1 MGIMRGL
8 KEMDAI
14 INRPEYD
21 SDRPKVRWLKLE
33 DGQSV
38 KIRFANEL
46 DEDSPNFDGT
56 RSVAIVVK
64 EHTNPKDYKRK
75 AVDTMDTEGRD
86 WAEEMHRQDPKA
98 GWQARFRFYVNVL
111 VDDGME
117 APYMAVWSQGVG
129 KQSAFNSIKEYA
141 LDTGSISNRTWRLK
155 RVGTGVNTSYVL
167 LPGDPDTEP
176 FNWSNAPET
185 FDLEKSAVRHVP
197 YAEQE
202 RFYLGFDTPTTTGS
216 TTTNIDW

>member
-8 KEMDAI
+8 KEMDAV
-14 INRPEYD
+14 INRPDYD

-46 DEDSPNFDGT
+46 DEDSPNFDST
-56 RSVAIVVK
+56 RGVAIVVK

-75 AVDTMDTEGRD
+75 AVDTMDSEGRD

-98 GWQARFRFYVNVL
+98 GWGARFRFYINVL
-111 VDDGME
+111 VEDGME
-117 APYMAVWSQGVG
+117 DPYMAVWSQGVG

>member
-1 MGIMRGL
+1 M
-8 KEMDAI
+8 
-14 INRPEYD
+14 
-21 SDRPKVRWLKLE
+21 E
-33 DGQSV
+33 D
-38 KIRFANEL
+38 
-46 DEDSPNFDGT
+46 
-56 RSVAIVVK
+56 
-64 EHTNPKDYKRK
+64 
-75 AVDTMDTEGRD
+75 
-86 WAEEMHRQDPKA
+86 
-98 GWQARFRFYVNVL
+98 
-111 VDDGME
+111 
-117 APYMAVWSQGVG
+117 PYMAVWSQGVG